1 MPPDISSS
9 RRLDKVIEQLEN
21 EAFTSGEKSLHEDV
35 TNLTTNDHA
44 SDLMPFYEKSVD
56 TYIRTRKG
64 LMYVA
69 SNTFSL
75 IWSRIIFFSS
85 FQILYFW
92 ALYQVLF
99 STSQTVIYTWIYCKY
114 QLIVSLWLRMFF
126 HQPPQLNYLLLR
138 STLAW
143 ILYACSALGITA
155 GAHRL
160 WSHKSYQ
167 AKWPLRLFLMLAQCL
182 AGQHTIFSWSRDH
195 RVHHKFSDTDADPHN
210 CKRGFFFW

>member
-9 RRLDKVIEQLEN
+9 RRLNKVIESLEN
-21 EAFTSGEKSLHEDV
+21 EAYNSGEKSILEDV
-35 TNLTTNDHA
+35 TNLSTNDHA

-92 ALYQVLF
+92 ALYEVLF

-114 QLIVSLWLRMFF
+114 QLIVSL
-126 HQPPQLNYLLLR
+126 
-138 STLAW
+138 
-143 ILYACSALGITA
+143 
-155 GAHRL
+155 
-160 WSHKSYQ
+160 
-167 AKWPLRLFLMLAQCL
+167 
-182 AGQHTIFSWSRDH
+182 
-195 RVHHKFSDTDADPHN
+195 
-210 CKRGFFFW
+210 